1 MDTLLRY
8 GAAMAWLLNAF
19 RWGWVALAATV
30 SLHVH
35 AVQPDTEDAQ
45 ALRATL
51 QRLQNKLAQS
61 TFARPLQMD
70 SAETP
75 DGLRGDIHALI
86 DRSLADV
93 TAALKT
99 PANWCEMLSLHI
111 NNRRCRVTRSASQG
125 DVITLSVVRRYDL
138 PLDSAFELPFV
149 YRVTRSTAEM
159 LKVDLSAATGPLGT
173 RNYSVTLEALALEP
187 HKTLLHFKYSYD
199 HNTMANLATQAY
211 LATFGSH
218 KVGFTVIGRKEGGE
232 PDLIRGLRGLVE
244 RNAMRYFLALDAY
257 IATFGTTTSPDAR
270 ELAWFQATERYP
282 RQLHEVDQGTY
293 LALKRED
300 RQRNAP

>member
-1 MDTLLRY
+1 
-8 GAAMAWLLNAF
+8 MAWSFYISRL
-19 RWGWVALAATV
+19 WWVALAATV
-30 SLHVH
+30 SLHAH
-35 AVQPDTEDAQ
+35 AAQPGVEEAQ
-45 ALRATL
+45 ALRSTQ
-51 QRLQNKLAQS
+51 QRLQDKLAHS
-61 TFARPLQMD
+61 SFARPLQLD

-75 DGLRGDIHALI
+75 DGLQGDIHAVI

-111 NNRRCRVTRSASQG
+111 NNRRCRVTRGASQG
-125 DVITLSVVRRYDL
+125 DVITLYVVRRYDQ
-138 PLDSAFELPFV
+138 PLDSAFELPFA
-149 YRVTRSTAEM
+149 YRVTRSTAEV
-159 LKVDLSAATGPLGT
+159 LKVDLSAASGPLGT

-187 HKTLLHFKYSYD
+187 HKTFLHFKYSYD
-199 HNTMANLATQAY
+199 HNMMANMATQAY

-232 PDLIRGLRGLVE
+232 PDVIRGLRGLVE

-257 IATFGTTTSPDAR
+257 IAASGTASSPEAR